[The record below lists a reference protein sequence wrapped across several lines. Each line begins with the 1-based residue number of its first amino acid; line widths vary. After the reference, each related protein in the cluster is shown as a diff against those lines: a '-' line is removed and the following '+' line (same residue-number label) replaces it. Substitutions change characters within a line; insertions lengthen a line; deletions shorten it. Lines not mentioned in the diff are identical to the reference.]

1 MAVKATFFTVF
12 TVFFAHRTTPRL
24 YATQRQK
31 VQNLPPVQVKR
42 TFFERTW
49 ILGNPPKRQFYRNL
63 QCFVPICNADFDA
76 EICIP

>member
-1 MAVKATFFTVF
+1 MAVNAIFYGFYSVF
-12 TVFFAHRTTPRL
+12 CTSHNTRL

-31 VQNLPPVQVKR
+31 VQNLPPVQVNR
-42 TFFERTW
+42 TFFKRTW
-49 ILGNPPKRQFYRNL
+49 IPGNPPKRQFYRNL